1 MRTPEEQQEHLDREK
16 AIAQDPQ
23 PGHIYRTSW
32 GYDQT
37 NVEFFPGDQADA
49 GHGHGSQDRRGG
61 YRRSA
66 LWMGV
71 KSAEVVTPEI
81 QGRGLRWLSR
91 TREGDFLLENDVFE
105 TDRMVGYKTIEGPFA
120 WVGGFRLD
128 PIGED
133 ETRVTS
139 FGRVTLTGFRRL
151 LEWLFAG
158 QVRKG
163 EAAELTK
170 LKALVETNPG

>member
-1 MRTPEEQQEHLDREK
+1 MISYEISEVMKASPERIFPYLASVDR
-16 AIAQDPQ
+16 
-23 PGHIYRTSW
+23 YS
-32 GYDQT
+32 
-37 NVEFFPGDQADA
+37 
-49 GHGHGSQDRRGG
+49 
-61 YRRSA
+61 
-66 LWMGV
+66 LWMGIN
-71 KSAEVVTPEI
+71 SAEVVTPEI
-81 QGRGLRWLSR
+81 QGRGLRWRSSI
-91 TREGDFLLENDVFE
+91 REGDFLMENHEFE
-105 TDRMVGYKTIEGPFA
+105 TNRMVGYKTIEGPFD

-139 FGRVTLTGFRRL
+139 YGRVTLTGFRRL